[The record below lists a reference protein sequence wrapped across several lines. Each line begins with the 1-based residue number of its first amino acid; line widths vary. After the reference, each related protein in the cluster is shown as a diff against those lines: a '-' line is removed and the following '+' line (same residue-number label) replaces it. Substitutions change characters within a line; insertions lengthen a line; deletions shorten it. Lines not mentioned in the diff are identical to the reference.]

1 MLHGI
6 FLIFGKSFKRSGD
19 TLKLLASAAKHLSN
33 AEDLD
38 EVLTYFLLVPFPDI
52 GTKSKQNN
60 LT

>member
-6 FLIFGKSFKRSGD
+6 FLTFGKSFKRSGD

-38 EVLTYFLLVPFPDI
+38 EVLTYFLLVRFPDL
-52 GTKSKQNN
+52 GTK
-60 LT
+60 